1 MSNLS
6 AHPAR
11 SPEFLSRLHDGDL
24 EAGERAQFES
34 HRAHCSE
41 CRDRAAEF
49 ETALSFFRSSRTGPA
64 PPDLSS
70 RILRKLQASNRR
82 RSPLGV
88 SFGIDLKWAGAFVA
102 ALIAVIVG
110 SSIVIQR
117 EARPTAGPDSPIS
130 VVVQKKAAPVEK
142 ERNTSGSAL
151 ERVGADE
158 KSAAGEAG
166 RLAKPQRRSAP
177 PAESREETAAYAPE
191 PQSSKRRD
199 PASEADRALDKI
211 AAADSRSN
219 KRPAA
224 RAKKESMRE
233 VAAAAPAAPPPRAEA
248 QGGEGAANFA
258 SDGAAAVTQL
268 RVIAIADDQGTAPD
282 VVNADHVT
290 LTTADRGE
298 YVLLFRPDGS
308 VASAERSEDKKTKAL
323 RKDAAAALA
332 PGELWRLKFRPGD
345 RPRRLVVRVE

>member
-88 SFGIDLKWAGAFVA
+88 SFGIDLKWAGAFAA

-117 EARPTAGPDSPIS
+117 EARPTARPDSTIS
-130 VVVQKKAAPVEK
+130 VVLQKKAATIEK
-142 ERNTSGSAL
+142 ERGAQAPAP
-151 ERVGADE
+151 ERVGSDAKPAAD
-158 KSAAGEAG
+158 EAG
-166 RLAKPQRRSAP
+166 RVSKLQRRSAP

-191 PQSSKRRD
+191 PRASKPRDQS
-199 PASEADRALDKI
+199 SEADRTLDKI

-219 KRPAA
+219 ERPAA
-224 RAKKESMRE
+224 RAKKEALRE
-233 VAAAAPAAPPPRAEA
+233 VAAAAPPPAPRGEA
-248 QGGEGAANFA
+248 QGGEGAANA
-258 SDGAAAVTQL
+258 VADSAAAVMQL
-268 RVIAIADDQGTAPD
+268 RVIAVADGQGSAPD
-282 VVNADHVT
+282 VVNADHVA

-298 YVLLFRPDGS
+298 YVLVIRPDGS

-323 RKDAAAALA
+323 RKDAAAAGA

-345 RPRRLVVRVE
+345 HPRRLVVRVE